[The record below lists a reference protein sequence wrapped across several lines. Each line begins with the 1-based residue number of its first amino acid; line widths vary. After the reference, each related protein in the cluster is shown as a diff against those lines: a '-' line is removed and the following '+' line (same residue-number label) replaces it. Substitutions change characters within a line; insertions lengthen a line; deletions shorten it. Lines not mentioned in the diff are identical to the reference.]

1 MILYDYTDEAHEFD
15 VDLDDKNI
23 TIAILQVI
31 SGDEVLEVTYKDGT
45 TLTFDADTNY
55 RFHDYLDATYIL
67 VLNGDWMADREKFL
81 ARENSYDDWWA
92 K

>member
-23 TIAILQVI
+23 VFAILQVI
-31 SGDEVLEVTYKDGT
+31 SGDEVLDVVYKDGT
-45 TLTFDADTNY
+45 SDTFDADTNY
-55 RFHDYLDATYIL
+55 RFQDFLDAAYVI
-67 VLNGDWMADREKFL
+67 VLDGEWKVDREGFL
-81 ARENSYDDWWA
+81 ARKNSYDDDWA